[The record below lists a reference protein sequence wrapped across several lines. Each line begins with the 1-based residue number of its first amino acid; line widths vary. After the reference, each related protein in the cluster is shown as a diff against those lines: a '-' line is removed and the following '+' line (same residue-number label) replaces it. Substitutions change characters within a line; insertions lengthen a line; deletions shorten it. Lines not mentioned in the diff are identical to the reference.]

1 MLRLGLCCLFN
12 QAPIRFRSATATF
25 FKKLARPEQLARLG
39 VLCLENACSLAVA
52 VEEVHRLGIG
62 AFRVSSPLLPLYTHP
77 EVGYRLEE
85 LPNGEQITAALAA
98 VNALRERHQIRLSFH
113 PDQFTLLSS
122 PRPEVT
128 AASLREL
135 DYQSMLA
142 VMIGADV
149 INIHAGGVYGDKRSA
164 LQRLAAQVSALPEP
178 VRSRLTLEN
187 DDHSYTVE
195 DLLPVCAQL
204 SIPLVYD
211 VHHHRCNPD
220 GLTVAEAT
228 EASLQSWRPLGRE
241 AHFHISSPKHGWQ
254 EKPRPHADFIDSDD
268 FPTEWLHLDATIDV
282 EAKAKELAV
291 VKLKADLALPDWQ
304 PRSLSSGTIRHG
316 FSTAIPWGED

>member
-12 QAPIRFRSATATF
+12 QAQIRFRAATAKVV
-25 FKKLARPEQLARLG
+25 KKLDRPGQLIRLG
-39 VLCLENACSLAVA
+39 ELCLDNACALVAA

-77 EVGYRLEE
+77 EVGYCLEE
-85 LPNGEQITAALAA
+85 LPNGDEITAMLSSVKALKD
-98 VNALRERHQIRLSFH
+98 RHRVRLSFH

-128 AASLREL
+128 TASLREL
-135 DYQSMLA
+135 EYQAKLA
-142 VMIGADV
+142 VLIGADV
-149 INIHAGGVYGDKRSA
+149 INIHAGGVYGDKSSA
-164 LQRLAAQVSALPEP
+164 LLRLVQQISDLPEP

-187 DDHSYTVE
+187 DDHSYTVN
-195 DLLPVCAQL
+195 DLLPICEKL

-228 EASLQSWRPLGRE
+228 AACLQSWQEPGRE
-241 AHFHISSPKHGWQ
+241 PYFHLSSPKHGWQ
-254 EKPRPHADFIDSDD
+254 DKPRPHADFIDSAD
-268 FPTEWLHLDATIDV
+268 FPVEWKQLNATIDI
-282 EAKAKELAV
+282 EAKAKEVAIL
-291 VKLKADLALPDWQ
+291 KLMEELALPSWQ
-304 PRSLSSGTIRHG
+304 
-316 FSTAIPWGED
+316 